1 MKILI
6 RSVARIQRG
15 KPARHILAEFRG
27 APPADRAALRFALK
41 DGPGE
46 R

>member
-15 KPARHILAEFRG
+15 KPARLILTEFRG
-27 APPADRAALRFALK
+27 APPGDRAALRFALK
-41 DGPGE
+41 DGPGK